1 MWSEIIFFVRVVFAC
16 LISCTAGFFFSLIVS
31 KVIMFFVSGSDV
43 GWASLIYWAIK
54 KSSIAGPIAAAWVVV
69 FIYADRYFDKR
80 EKD

>member
-1 MWSEIIFFVRVVFAC
+1 
-16 LISCTAGFFFSLIVS
+16 
-31 KVIMFFVSGSDV
+31 MFFVSGSDV
-43 GWASLIYWAIK
+43 GWASLIYWAIQ